1 MSLVRS
7 QYRPRLNACHSF
19 NALRKVQF
27 SPSFCYPFGM
37 TIRPAYWLECGHAW
51 NADLTKPNENWIGK
65 TALCPVCAV
74 VSPVKEKVVDSR

>member
-1 MSLVRS
+1 LLGS
-7 QYRPRLNACHSF
+7 SF
-19 NALRKVQF
+19 AYFLLLL
-27 SPSFCYPFGM
+27 CM

-74 VSPVKEKVVDSR
+74 VSPVKEKVVNSR

>member
-1 MSLVRS
+1 
-7 QYRPRLNACHSF
+7 
-19 NALRKVQF
+19 
-27 SPSFCYPFGM
+27 M

-74 VSPVKEKVVDSR
+74 VSPVKEKVINSR

>member
-1 MSLVRS
+1 
-7 QYRPRLNACHSF
+7 
-19 NALRKVQF
+19 
-27 SPSFCYPFGM
+27 M

-74 VSPVKEKVVDSR
+74 VSTVKEKVVNSR